1 MKSIM
6 NTSMSSVTLSSD
18 KKTIPTSPQ
27 SQPPQ
32 EAPAKRGLGLSRIWD
47 SYGMLV
53 VFAVVFIGCVIF
65 VPNFGSFINMKG
77 LGLAIS
83 MSGMVAC
90 GMLFCLASGDFDL
103 SVASV
108 IACAGVTTAVVINMT
123 ESLWLGG
130 GAGLLLGALCGLI
143 NGFVIAR
150 LKINALI
157 TTLATMQIVRGLAYI
172 ISDGKAVGIEDE
184 RFFALGYTNWLG
196 LPAPIWITI
205 ACLALFGFLLN
216 KTTFGS
222 NTLAIGG
229 NEDAARLAGVPVVR
243 TKIIIFVLSGLVSA
257 AAGIILA
264 SRMTSGQPMTS
275 IGYELIVI
283 SACVLG
289 GVSLKGGIGKISYV
303 IAGIL
308 ILGTVENAMNLL
320 NISPFSQYVVRG
332 LILLAAVIFD
342 RYKQLA
348 KRTV

>member
-1 MKSIM
+1 
-6 NTSMSSVTLSSD
+6 MSTMTTHSV
-18 KKTIPTSPQ
+18 KN
-27 SQPPQ
+27 
-32 EAPAKRGLGLSRIWD
+32 RGGQGLVRIWD

-53 VFAVVFIGCVIF
+53 VFAVLFIVCAVF

-123 ESLWLGG
+123 ESLWIGVT
-130 GAGLLLGALCGLI
+130 AGLLLGVLSGLI

-157 TTLATMQIVRGLAYI
+157 TTLATMQIFRGLAYI

-184 RFFALGYTNWLG
+184 RFFVLGNTNWLG
-196 LPAPIWITI
+196 LPAPIWLTVV
-205 ACLALFGFLLN
+205 CLILFGFLLN
-216 KTTFGS
+216 KTTFGR

-229 NEDAARLAGVPVVR
+229 NEEAARLAGVPVVR

-257 AAGIILA
+257 VAGIVLA

-303 IAGIL
+303 IAGVL

-332 LILLAAVIFD
+332 VILLAAVIFD
-342 RYKQLA
+342 RYKQKA

>member
-1 MKSIM
+1 
-6 NTSMSSVTLSSD
+6 MSSVSTSGSGAPKSSF
-18 KKTIPTSPQ
+18 SF
-27 SQPPQ
+27 
-32 EAPAKRGLGLSRIWD
+32 GRIWD
-47 SYGMLV
+47 QYGMLV
-53 VFAVVFIGCVIF
+53 VFAVLFIACAIF
-65 VPNFGSFINMKG
+65 VPNFATFINIKG

-108 IACAGVTTAVVINMT
+108 IACAGVTTAVVINLT
-123 ESLWLGG
+123 ESLWIGVA
-130 GAGLLLGALCGLI
+130 AGLLLGVLCGLV
-143 NGFVIAR
+143 NGFVIAK

-172 ISDGKAVGIEDE
+172 ISDGKAVGIEE
-184 RFFALGYTNWLG
+184 
-196 LPAPIWITI
+196 
-205 ACLALFGFLLN
+205 
-216 KTTFGS
+216 
-222 NTLAIGG
+222 
-229 NEDAARLAGVPVVR
+229 AARLAGVPVVR

-257 AAGIILA
+257 IAGIILA

-303 IAGIL
+303 VAGIL

-320 NISPFSQYVVRG
+320 NISPFAQYVVRG

-342 RYKQLA
+342 RYKQKA

>member
-1 MKSIM
+1 MPVSKTDSTVASARAGKRQNGMSI
-6 NTSMSSVTLSSD
+6 
-18 KKTIPTSPQ
+18 
-27 SQPPQ
+27 
-32 EAPAKRGLGLSRIWD
+32 ARIWD
-47 SYGMLV
+47 NYGMLV
-53 VFAVVFIGCVIF
+53 VFAVLFVACAIF
-65 VPNFGSFINMKG
+65 VPNFSSFINMKG

-103 SVASV
+103 SVASI
-108 IACAGVTTAVVINMT
+108 IACAGVTTAVVINISQ
-123 ESLWLGG
+123 SLWIGV
-130 GAGLLLGALCGLI
+130 GAGLLLGIAFGLI
-143 NGFVIAR
+143 NGFIIAR

-157 TTLATMQIVRGLAYI
+157 TTLATMQIARGLAYI

-184 RFFALGYTNWLG
+184 RFFELGYANWLG
-196 LPAPIWITI
+196 LPAPIWITV
-205 ACLALFGFLLN
+205 ACMILFGLLLN
-216 KTTFGS
+216 KTTFGR

-229 NEDAARLAGVPVVR
+229 NEEAARLAGVPVVR
-243 TKIIIFVLSGLVSA
+243 TKIIIFALSGLVSA

-303 IAGIL
+303 VAGVL

-348 KRTV
+348 KKTV

>member
-1 MKSIM
+1 
-6 NTSMSSVTLSSD
+6 MSSVT
-18 KKTIPTSPQ
+18 TSGATR
-27 SQPPQ
+27 S
-32 EAPAKRGLGLSRIWD
+32 AFSFARIWD
-47 SYGMLV
+47 QFGMLV
-53 VFAVVFIGCVIF
+53 VFAVLFIGCVIF
-65 VPNFGSFINMKG
+65 VPNFASFVNMKG

-108 IACAGVTTAVVINMT
+108 IACAGVTTAVVINLS
-123 ESLWLGG
+123 ESLWLGIA
-130 GAGLLLGALCGLI
+130 AGLLLGAVSGLV

-184 RFFALGYTNWLG
+184 RFFTLGYANWFG
-196 LPAPIWITI
+196 LPAPIWLTV
-205 ACLALFGFLLN
+205 ACLVVFGLLLN
-216 KTTFGS
+216 KTTFGR

-229 NEDAARLAGVPVVR
+229 NA
-243 TKIIIFVLSGLVSA
+243 
-257 AAGIILA
+257 
-264 SRMTSGQPMTS
+264 QPMTS

-303 IAGIL
+303 VAGIL

-332 LILLAAVIFD
+332 VILLAAVIFD
-342 RYKQLA
+342 RYKQKA
-348 KRTV
+348 KRAA

>member
-1 MKSIM
+1 
-6 NTSMSSVTLSSD
+6 MSTVSTRSSTPAPQVNKTLS
-18 KKTIPTSPQ
+18 
-27 SQPPQ
+27 
-32 EAPAKRGLGLSRIWD
+32 LGRVWD
-47 SYGMLV
+47 NFGMLV
-53 VFAVVFIGCVIF
+53 VFVVLFIACSFF
-65 VPNFGSFINMKG
+65 VPNFATFINMKG

-83 MSGMVAC
+83 MSGIVAC

-108 IACAGVTTAVVINMT
+108 IACAGVTTAVVINDSG
-123 ESLWLGG
+123 SLWLGVA
-130 GAGLLLGALCGLI
+130 AGLVLGVICGLV
-143 NGFVIAR
+143 NGFVIAQ

-184 RFFALGYTNWLG
+184 RFFVLGYENWLG
-196 LPAPIWITI
+196 LPAPIWIM
-205 ACLALFGFLLN
+205 ALVMVIFGFLLN
-216 KTTFGS
+216 KTTFGR

-229 NEDAARLAGVPVVR
+229 NEEAARLAGVPVVR
-243 TKIIIFVLSGLVSA
+243 TKIIIFILSGLVSA
-257 AAGIILA
+257 VAGIILA

-275 IGYELIVI
+275 LGYELIVI

-289 GVSLKGGIGKISYV
+289 GVSMKGGIGKISYV
-303 IAGIL
+303 VAGVL

-332 LILLAAVIFD
+332 VILLAAVIFD
-342 RYKQLA
+342 RYKQKA

>member
-1 MKSIM
+1 MSM
-6 NTSMSSVTLSSD
+6 TSSA
-18 KKTIPTSPQ
+18 
-27 SQPPQ
+27 PP
-32 EAPAKRGLGLSRIWD
+32 PAKRVNLGRIWD
-47 SYGMLV
+47 NFGMLV
-53 VFAVVFIGCVIF
+53 VFAVLFIGCTLF
-65 VPNFGSFINMKG
+65 VPNFGTLINMKG
-77 LGLAIS
+77 LGLAMS

-123 ESLWLGG
+123 ESLWIGIA
-130 GAGLLLGALCGLI
+130 AGLLLGVACGFI
-143 NGFVIAR
+143 NGFVIAK

-172 ISDGKAVGIEDE
+172 FSDGKAVGIEDE
-184 RFFALGYTNWLG
+184 RFFALGYANWLG
-196 LPAPIWITI
+196 VPAPVWLTI
-205 ACLALFGFLLN
+205 GTMLIFGFLLN
-216 KTTFGS
+216 RTTFGR

-229 NEDAARLAGVPVVR
+229 NEEAARLAGVPVVR
-243 TKIIIFVLSGLVSA
+243 TRIIIFILSGLVSA

-275 IGYELIVI
+275 LGYELIVI

-303 IAGIL
+303 VAGVL

-342 RYKQLA
+342 RYKQKA
-348 KRTV
+348 KTA

>member
-1 MKSIM
+1 MSLT
-6 NTSMSSVTLSSD
+6 TSSAT
-18 KKTIPTSPQ
+18 
-27 SQPPQ
+27 PPRQ
-32 EAPAKRGLGLSRIWD
+32 RVNLSRIWD
-47 SYGMLV
+47 NFGMLV
-53 VFAVVFIGCVIF
+53 VFAVLFIGCTIF
-65 VPNFGSFINMKG
+65 VPNFGTLINMKG
-77 LGLAIS
+77 LGLAMS

-123 ESLWLGG
+123 ESLWIGIA
-130 GAGLLLGALCGLI
+130 AGLLLGVVCGFV
-143 NGFVIAR
+143 NGFVIAK

-172 ISDGKAVGIEDE
+172 FSDGKAVGIEDE
-184 RFFALGYTNWLG
+184 RFFALGYASWLG
-196 LPAPIWITI
+196 VPAPVWLTI
-205 ACLALFGFLLN
+205 GTLLIFGFLLN
-216 KTTFGS
+216 KTTFGR

-229 NEDAARLAGVPVVR
+229 NEEAARLAGVPVVR
-243 TKIIIFVLSGLVSA
+243 TRIIIFILSGLVSA

-275 IGYELIVI
+275 LGYELIVI

-303 IAGIL
+303 VAGVL

-342 RYKQLA
+342 RYKQKA
-348 KRTV
+348 KTA